1 MFTHPLIFK
10 EHVAFTNGSESAV
23 IKKNCIKTKLN
34 IKVKR
39 IGIKKNHLEEV
50 YHNLLIRELIV

>member
-1 MFTHPLIFK
+1 MLL
-10 EHVAFTNGSESAV
+10 FTNGSESAV